1 MTEAESKKMKLLL
14 PEFSRTGICS
24 SSRRS
29 LRLDRR
35 YNEKGP
41 GSAGLIHE
49 AFLSRDIYSC
59 WWSIFRIIPLK
70 IEFSSQRREML
81 LFLTTKIAAVT
92 SRAKLA
98 PVVQKMDIGIQWINI
113 RESNCAILRIK
124 IYPVDSTIH
133 LLNNWGQQ

>member
-1 MTEAESKKMKLLL
+1 MKK
-14 PEFSRTGICS
+14 
-24 SSRRS
+24 
-29 LRLDRR
+29 DREVR
-35 YNEKGP
+35 AWYTKPSWVEIY
-41 GSAGLIHE
+41 IHVGGQ
-49 AFLSRDIYSC
+49 F
-59 WWSIFRIIPLK
+59 FRIIPLK
-70 IEFSSQRREML
+70 IEFSSQPRQML

-124 IYPVDSTIH
+124 IYPVDSAIH

>member
-1 MTEAESKKMKLLL
+1 M
-14 PEFSRTGICS
+14 
-24 SSRRS
+24 
-29 LRLDRR
+29 
-35 YNEKGP
+35 
-41 GSAGLIHE
+41 
-49 AFLSRDIYSC
+49 
-59 WWSIFRIIPLK
+59 K

-124 IYPVDSTIH
+124 IYPVDSAIH
-133 LLNNWGQQ
+133 LLNNWYQRYSFSLVCSMLIAAVYVQLSYNGDVARFTTHVQSC